1 VHHNLFVFA
10 APPSSQLCLSGAGTE
25 AAMEAADI
33 VLVRNSLCDVW
44 TAIDLS
50 RTTFKRIRI
59 NFMWAFGYN
68 LVGLPVAAGC
78 LVPLGFVLP
87 PWAAGVI
94 DLSSLLPDASR
105 NPSRRFG
112 DGFVVCVCCR
122 LLSPPQPLHAPWSSR
137 LASKCVA
144 ASAER
149 AQISVVPSRLS
160 PGAPCATAVAL

>member
-1 VHHNLFVFA
+1 
-10 APPSSQLCLSGAGTE
+10 
-25 AAMEAADI
+25 MEAADI

-137 LASKCVA
+137 LASKYVA
-144 ASAER
+144 TRAKR
-149 AQISVVPSRLS
+149 AQIPEVHAQLS
-160 PGAPCATAVAL
+160 PGARATTAALIVRAE